1 MKFRKALLIYN
12 GEAGQK
18 DLDKTLGACVPVIAS
33 QVEELVLLATKK
45 PGHAKEICQER
56 GEAVDAI
63 FILGGDGTVH
73 EVINGLGSL
82 DKRPV
87 IGILPNG
94 TCNDFS
100 RALNIPQDIKKA
112 AQALFEGEIVDVDA
126 ARVNDAY
133 FLNFWGTGIITET
146 SSNIEPG
153 EKRILGKISYYLS
166 AIRTISKSEAFS
178 FTLSYEGK
186 QIEGEAVMILVLN
199 GSFIGT
205 RPLPVPHIQ
214 INDGLLDVVVIK
226 NSSLS
231 AFRELLSLKRSWTP
245 QNEEDTGI
253 IYFQTRRIKIE
264 TAERID
270 ADTDGEVYLQTP
282 ADITSLKQHF
292 KMISH
297 PV

>member
-12 GEAGQK
+12 GEAGQR
-18 DLDKTLGACVPVIAS
+18 DLDKTLGACVPIIAS
-33 QVEELVLLATKK
+33 QVEELVLHATQKS
-45 PGHAKEICQER
+45 GHAKEICQECA
-56 GEAVDAI
+56 EDIDAI

-73 EVINGLGSL
+73 EVINGLGGL
-82 DKRPV
+82 EKRPV

-112 AQALFEGEIVDVDA
+112 AQALLEGEIVDVDA
-126 ARVNDAY
+126 AKVNDSY

-146 SSNIEPG
+146 SNNIEPG
-153 EKRILGKISYYLS
+153 EKRLLGKISYYLS
-166 AIRTISKSEAFS
+166 AIRTLSQSEAFS
-178 FTLSYEGK
+178 FTISYEDK
-186 QIEGEAVMILVLN
+186 RIEDKAVMILVLN
-199 GSFIGT
+199 GGFIGT
-205 RPLPVPHIQ
+205 RPLPIPHIQ

-231 AFRELLSLKRSWTP
+231 AFRELLSLKRSWHP
-245 QNEEDTGI
+245 ENEEDAGI
-253 IYFQTRRIKIE
+253 IYFQTRSLRIKTE
-264 TAERID
+264 VRMD